1 MAFPFAAVGLGL
13 LGIGT
18 SFIQGN
24 SQKNAARAQ
33 NDLAEEQAEARF
45 ERAEKEWAIDY
56 ETRKTNYVWDVAKLE
71 AQKFVERQSK
81 SDYEQRQGQLIESA
95 MRNLEVNNQALNDR
109 FITEEALRGKQVNLD
124 LAYKQAE
131 IATQTNEQL
140 RLYMNDIKDRGM
152 QATALVQKTE
162 NEAEQL
168 QVEAV
173 LAFQQETLERDIQNV
188 AAVVGAATTRA
199 VASQRQGGS
208 SSSQRLALNDIQKLG
223 RTYGLLENRNRSRQA
238 RIGLLNGAMQ
248 GERATELGRY
258 ALASQNNAE
267 RMKYASGK
275 ANRESAYNLDVF
287 KDLTMPSFDL
297 AKRQGEREIESLYI
311 QTEAR
316 IDEASQPFRESIWFD
331 PLEPIAGLRPEY
343 MAPTKVYE
351 PSGLDIGLNALG
363 AGINGAMSASYQKP
377 GGGLGFF

>member
-18 SFIQGN
+18 SVVQGN
-24 SQKNAARAQ
+24 SQKNAAREQ
-33 NDLAEEQAEARF
+33 NKLAEEQAEARF

-81 SDYEQRQGQLIESA
+81 ADYETRQGQLIDSA

-124 LAYKQAE
+124 LAYQQAE
-131 IATQTNEQL
+131 IATRTNEQL

-162 NEAEQL
+162 NEAQQL

-173 LAFQQETLERDIQNV
+173 LGFQQETLERDIQNV

-223 RTYGLLENRNRSRQA
+223 RTYGLLENRNRNRQA

-331 PLEPIAGLRPEY
+331 PLEPIAGLKPEY

-363 AGINGAMSASYQKP
+363 AGINGAMSASYQKA
-377 GGGLGFF
+377 GGGIGFF

>member
-18 SFIQGN
+18 SVLQGN
-24 SQKNAARAQ
+24 QQRDAAQDQ
-33 NDLAEEQAEARF
+33 NKLAEEQAEARF

-56 ETRKTNYVWDVAKLE
+56 QTRQTNYLWDVAKLE
-71 AQKFVERQSK
+71 AQKFVERQAK
-81 SDYEQRQGQLIESA
+81 SDYEARQGQLIDSA

-124 LAYKQAE
+124 LAYQQAE
-131 IATQTNEQL
+131 IATRTNEQL

-152 QATALVQKTE
+152 QATALVQKTG

-173 LAFQQETLERDIQNV
+173 LGFQQETLERDIQNV
-188 AAVVGAATTRA
+188 AAVVGAASTRA
-199 VASQRQGGS
+199 VASQRQGAS
-208 SSSQRLALNDIQKLG
+208 SSSKRLAMNDIQALG

-238 RIGLLNGAMQ
+238 RIGLFNGVMQ

-267 RMKYASGK
+267 RMKYASAN

-287 KDLTMPSFDL
+287 KDLTMPTFDL
-297 AKRQGEREIESLYI
+297 AKRQGERE
-311 QTEAR
+311 T
-316 IDEASQPFRESIWFD
+316 
-331 PLEPIAGLRPEY
+331 
-343 MAPTKVYE
+343 
-351 PSGLDIGLNALG
+351 
-363 AGINGAMSASYQKP
+363 
-377 GGGLGFF
+377 